1 MYIYDVPYTF
11 LLWYYILYT
20 MNDSILAFSIQNT
33 EKRVKRNIIIELR
46 LKQIDWTE
54 FIRTKIK
61 KKNNL
66 N

>member
-1 MYIYDVPYTF
+1 
-11 LLWYYILYT
+11 

-61 KKNNL
+61 KKTI
-66 N
+66 